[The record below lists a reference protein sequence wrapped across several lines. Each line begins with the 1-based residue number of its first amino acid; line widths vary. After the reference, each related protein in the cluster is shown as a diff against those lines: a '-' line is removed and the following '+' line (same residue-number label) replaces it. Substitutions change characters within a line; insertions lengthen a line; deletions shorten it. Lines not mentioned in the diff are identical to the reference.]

1 VRKVYSFIPDDN
13 FISKALQFAS
23 RESHVVYLNP
33 NSFEYPHGS
42 FRHVLAFGAWE
53 KSEEVPGNNFE
64 ALKKFLQRNKDWVFG
79 YLSYDL
85 KNELEQLS
93 STNEDHL
100 HFPLL
105 SFFVPKHLVFFNEN
119 KSEIHSLEDPEFLF
133 HTIENEILKTT
144 PPLSEKIEI
153 KQRIS
158 KTEYIRKVKK
168 LQQLILQGEIYET
181 NFCMEYFAEKVSLQ
195 PIAAYQNLNKI
206 SPMPFS
212 CYLKLQ
218 ENYLLCA
225 SPERFIKK
233 EKRQLISQPIKG
245 TARRDPDPN
254 KDAAIRLALE
264 SSQKERSENIMIVD
278 LVRNDLS
285 HFAVPGSV
293 KAEEVCTLYSFTNVH
308 QMIST
313 VIAELEEEADVIE
326 VIKKAFPMGSMTGA
340 PKVRAMNLIEEFEE
354 TSRGLFSGAVGYFT
368 PDLDFD
374 FNVVIRSIL
383 YNAETQ
389 YLSFQAGSAI
399 TYYADA
405 EKEYEECEV
414 KTAAIREVLKK

>member
-1 VRKVYSFIPDDN
+1 VRKIYSFIPNDN
-13 FISKALQFAS
+13 FVNKALQFAN

-33 NSFEYPHGS
+33 NSYVYPHGS
-42 FRHVLAFGAWE
+42 FRHLLAFGTWKKLDE
-53 KSEEVPGNNFE
+53 IPGENFE
-64 ALKKFLQRNKDWVFG
+64 ALKKFLKLNKDWVFG
-79 YLSYDL
+79 YFSYDL

-93 STNEDHL
+93 STNEDRIN
-100 HFPLL
+100 FPLL
-105 SFFVPKHLVFFNEN
+105 SFFVPKHIVFFNEY
-119 KSEIHSLEDPEFLF
+119 KSEIHSWEDPEKLF
-133 HTIENEILKTT
+133 HSIENEISTT
-144 PPLSEKIEI
+144 APPLSEKIEI
-153 KQRIS
+153 KQKIS
-158 KTEYIRKVKK
+158 KEEYIQKITK

-181 NFCMEYFAEKVSLQ
+181 NFCMEYFAENVSLQ
-195 PIAAYQNLNKI
+195 PIAAYQKLNEI

-218 ENYLLCA
+218 DRYLLCA

-233 EKRQLISQPIKG
+233 EQQQLISQPIKG
-245 TARRDPDPN
+245 TAKRDPDPK
-254 KDAAIRLALE
+254 KDIEIRLALE
-264 SSQKERSENIMIVD
+264 NSQKERSENIMIVD

-285 HFAVPGSV
+285 HFAIPGSV
-293 KAEEVCTLYSFTNVH
+293 KVEEVCALYSFTNVH

-313 VIAELEEEADVIE
+313 VVAELEKEADVVE

-340 PKVRAMNLIEEFEE
+340 PKVRAMKLTDELEE
-354 TSRGLFSGAVGYFT
+354 TARGLFSGAVGYFT
-368 PDLDFD
+368 PELDFD

-383 YNAETQ
+383 YNQETR

-414 KTAAIREVLKK
+414 KTAAIRTVLKS